1 MRIFLYILALLITLI
16 TGMGVRADFLPGT
29 DDIPLMD
36 GLTLPE
42 ADDFSFDT
50 PAGQILIFEAKTTQ
64 STSNVRSFYDNTLT
78 ALGWAREKQDFY
90 RRDKD
95 TIQLS
100 FPKQGV
106 VRFDITL
113 STATDG

>member
-1 MRIFLYILALLITLI
+1 MRILFTLTLLSTLFI
-16 TGMGVRADFLPGT
+16 GFCAHADFLPGT

-36 GLTLPE
+36 GLTLPD

-50 PAGQILIFEAKTTQ
+50 PAGQILIFEAETSQ
-64 STSNVRSFYDNTLT
+64 SPTAVRSFYDSTLT
-78 ALGWAREKQDFY
+78 ALGWTREKQDFY

-95 TIQLS
+95 TIHLS
-100 FPKQGV
+100 FPSQGS

-113 STATDG
+113 SATTDG